1 MKYAHHDDVL
11 GEILGFYDD
20 TIHATI
26 PQPAVPLTDEEWQ
39 DCIDNNG
46 LRRIDV
52 TTGQVAIYTPPPAPL
67 ADYKKPAKAA
77 IDNAAGNARAAF
89 PSPGSLVDAEYY
101 LAERQAREYK
111 AAGYSGAVPGSVQ
124 SWADAS
130 GMTAQAAADDI
141 IATADQW
148 YGVLEVIRSARLAGK
163 AAVDAA
169 ADHAAVDA
177 AAASAVAALDTIRPA

>member
-1 MKYAHHDDVL
+1 M
-11 GEILGFYDD
+11 IFYKDSSNKVHCLD
-20 TIHATI
+20 SAEFEYLLPVPCTPITEAEALALSA
-26 PQPAVPLTDEEWQ
+26 PQQP
-39 DCIDNNG
+39 I
-46 LRRIDV
+46 
-52 TTGQVAIYTPPPAPL
+52 
-67 ADYKKPAKAA
+67 ADYKKAAKTA
-77 IDNAAGNARAAF
+77 IDSAAGNARAAF

-111 AAGYSGAVPGSVQ
+111 AAGYSGTVPGSVQ
-124 SWADAS
+124 SWADVS
-130 GMTAQAAADDI
+130 GMTAQQAADDI

-148 YGVLEVIRSARLAGK
+148 YGVLEVIRSARLSGK